1 MDAPLC
7 STQCG
12 PSQPNHAVIP
22 RFRDPC
28 GSLPARDVQEMHL
41 LTAPPRP
48 PFCGGGVEGSRGRP
62 SPARRSAARPG
73 GVRRGSAEFGPAR
86 QRSAAL
92 GCSALGWLSGSAACW
107 RRGAAWRARRDGEA
121 DGGADRAGGSIHQ
134 RRPRPRARSA
144 GCEGSAGESRAWVW
158 GGGLRPSPGAGLC
171 GGGLRREGACAGG
184 GARPAQGM
192 GRAELGGSF
201 CGCCGS
207 FRSDASPRRRSTS
220 CFVSLTCGR

>member
-12 PSQPNHAVIP
+12 PSQPHHAVIP

-134 RRPRPRARSA
+134 RRPRPRARPA

-158 GGGLRPSPGAGLC
+158 GGDCGPRRERACVGAGC
-171 GGGLRREGACAGG
+171 GGKGPARG
-184 GARPAQGM
+184 GARGLHREWAVPGWGGRFAGVVDLSAQMRPQG
-192 GRAELGGSF
+192 GVPPRALF
-201 CGCCGS
+201 
-207 FRSDASPRRRSTS
+207 P
-220 CFVSLTCGR
+220 

>member
-1 MDAPLC
+1 
-7 STQCG
+7 
-12 PSQPNHAVIP
+12 
-22 RFRDPC
+22 
-28 GSLPARDVQEMHL
+28 MHL

-158 GGGLRPSPGAGLC
+158 GGDCGPRRERACVGAGC
-171 GGGLRREGACAGG
+171 GGKGPARGGREACTGNGPCRAGG
-184 GARPAQGM
+184 VVLRVLWIFPLRCVPKAAFHLVLCFPDLWALILCSR
-192 GRAELGGSF
+192 F
-201 CGCCGS
+201 
-207 FRSDASPRRRSTS
+207 SPHR
-220 CFVSLTCGR
+220 V